1 MAKSWPKPGEKN
13 FRQVDGNPASK
24 SAESRKLML
33 IPDGMT
39 QKDTTRIFLKFAFE
53 DSLAKRS
60 YASHLCVAVGSLRV
74 GLSLQVHKSR
84 YVTNTYH
91 ALVLSR

>member
-24 SAESRKLML
+24 SAESRKLVL
-33 IPDGMT
+33 IPGGMT
-39 QKDTTRIFLKFAFE
+39 RKTPRDIPKFAFE
-53 DSLAKRS
+53 DSLAKRN
-60 YASHLCVAVGSLRV
+60 YASRLCVAVGSLLV